1 MTISAYRCT
10 VRLRRWLHL
19 RSTRSSSSPDP
30 ARKDH
35 DDSFKGHRAY
45 REAFEFNGG
54 DTFTSR
60 LQRRPTIKKLG
71 ETIPIRALDL
81 RRATIFTPGRSR
93 RRSLREQ
100 RETPRDIL
108 RALGQMLAP
117 KSNAIAS
124 SSPPVDEKRSSLAK
138 VYEEDEDDDLPI
150 DAPRL
155 SLPIDVDDDSDLRPP
170 RLSGLEEENYTMQSI
185 EYPRRAID
193 ETEERRNTLALNRE
207 SGVGLDPIPDVNEST
222 FMMNLE
228 ATHNEDLS
236 VPPLEADDDPPS
248 DFQNEPFLYEQDD
261 HDDEE
266 LVEYMRAGDDQEP
279 VNDEDEGSV
288 QEETVDGTMLNL
300 SSRKRKGGPKISQ
313 HGIEYPSLPPAVI
326 KRLAQTFAQTSGVAN
341 AKITPDTLDA
351 LSQASDWFF
360 EQLGDSLQAYAKHA
374 GRKTIDE
381 SDVIALMRSP
391 MQVPVPTKKRRTKA
405 PDHVEGEE

>member
-1 MTISAYRCT
+1 MCLSYF
-10 VRLRRWLHL
+10 RLVFA
-19 RSTRSSSSPDP
+19 SP
-30 ARKDH
+30 
-35 DDSFKGHRAY
+35 
-45 REAFEFNGG
+45 
-54 DTFTSR
+54 
-60 LQRRPTIKKLG
+60 L
-71 ETIPIRALDL
+71 
-81 RRATIFTPGRSR
+81 GRS
-93 RRSLREQ
+93 
-100 RETPRDIL
+100 DIL
-108 RALGQMLAP
+108 T
-117 KSNAIAS
+117 
-124 SSPPVDEKRSSLAK
+124 
-138 VYEEDEDDDLPI
+138 
-150 DAPRL
+150 
-155 SLPIDVDDDSDLRPP
+155 LRPVH
-170 RLSGLEEENYTMQSI
+170 S
-185 EYPRRAID
+185 ID

-236 VPPLEADDDPPS
+236 VPPLEADDDPAS

-279 VNDEDEGSV
+279 VNDEEEEGSV
-288 QEETVDGTMLNL
+288 QEETMDGAMLNL

-341 AKITPDTLDA
+341 AKIAPDTLDA

-381 SDVIALMRSP
+381 SDVIALMRRYVVFYASFYSLSILCHGVQCRVYTLIYGHLFLINGWSNVVTRYTDSAKSP
-391 MQVPVPTKKRRTKA
+391 HPPRRFPLHKDTYLGSCSSTCGCQSQYPPRNDEPKLPTMSRERSDVGGERRSSLRLPVFTHSHPSRNVRGWFLSHHIQH
-405 PDHVEGEE
+405 D